1 MTEREKE
8 IIDIIKKYPI
18 ATTKDIKK
26 LYFKIKLKIA
36 QLENTTKLEIEK
48 VKAEIIKSEN
58 RIIKFILNLS
68 IIQTI
73 VIIGTILGIIFWI
86 FQFLR
91 K

>member
-8 IIDIIKKYPI
+8 IIDIIKKYP
-18 ATTKDIKK
+18 KDIKK